1 MARIFMTRR
10 SLFLRLL
17 SLILIS
23 TSLIAAPLNNS
34 AQAASKEKIERRVAK
49 ALIVFKDEV
58 GGAEKLL
65 DQAAGALIF
74 PSVKKAGIGI
84 GGEYGEGALQ
94 VNGQSIAYYST
105 AAASIG
111 FQLGAQA
118 RTQILLFMEQK
129 ALDKFRNS
137 DGWEVGVDGSVA
149 LITLG
154 AGGEIDATKLDEPI
168 IGFILNNKGLMYN
181 LSLEGSKITEI
192 ER

>member
-1 MARIFMTRR
+1 MTQVFLTKKSILLR
-10 SLFLRLL
+10 SFFAIPLL
-17 SLILIS
+17 SAFLMG
-23 TSLIAAPLNNS
+23 AMVDS
-34 AQAASKEKIERRVAK
+34 AEAASRAKIERRVAK
-49 ALIVFKDEV
+49 ALTVFKEEV
-58 GGAEKLL
+58 DGGESLL
-65 DQAAGALIF
+65 NRAAGVLIF

-94 VNGQSIAYYST
+94 INGTSVAYYST

-118 RTQILLFMEQK
+118 RTQLLLFMEEG
-129 ALDKFRNS
+129 ALNKFRNS

-154 AGGEIDATKLDEPI
+154 AGGKIDATKLDEPI